1 MTNNK
6 SVIKSKTIIRDAIK
20 ILDKS
25 DIKNLIVEE
34 NKKIIGLFTEGDF
47 RTAVLKGIDI
57 NNEIKNIVNKNF
69 KYLKKNYTRKQIL
82 QILKKNPRV
91 HVIPVLNH
99 NRSLIKIITREEFS
113 NNIKKKYKNIDVV
126 IMAGGQGKRL
136 DPFTRILPKP
146 LVPIG
151 ESTLLEKIVE
161 KFSQSG
167 LKSFFISLNDKKN
180 IIKSYIKE
188 NLKNTNLKIIEEK
201 NQLGT
206 IGALKLF
213 EKKISNFFFV
223 TNCDVLIDANFK
235 DIIDQHVQNKCD
247 LTIVST
253 FKNFSIPYGVFKVS
267 KNGNL
272 INFKEKPSVN
282 QLVNCGLYLM
292 NKKIIKFI
300 PNKKKFDADQ
310 LIKVLLKNKKK
321 IKIFPISEFAWQD
334 FGVWNEYFKNS

>member
-113 NNIKKKYKNIDVV
+113 NNIKKN
-126 IMAGGQGKRL
+126 
-136 DPFTRILPKP
+136 
-146 LVPIG
+146 
-151 ESTLLEKIVE
+151 
-161 KFSQSG
+161 
-167 LKSFFISLNDKKN
+167 
-180 IIKSYIKE
+180 
-188 NLKNTNLKIIEEK
+188 
-201 NQLGT
+201 
-206 IGALKLF
+206 
-213 EKKISNFFFV
+213 
-223 TNCDVLIDANFK
+223 
-235 DIIDQHVQNKCD
+235 
-247 LTIVST
+247 
-253 FKNFSIPYGVFKVS
+253 
-267 KNGNL
+267 
-272 INFKEKPSVN
+272 
-282 QLVNCGLYLM
+282 
-292 NKKIIKFI
+292 
-300 PNKKKFDADQ
+300 
-310 LIKVLLKNKKK
+310 
-321 IKIFPISEFAWQD
+321 IKILM
-334 FGVWNEYFKNS
+334 